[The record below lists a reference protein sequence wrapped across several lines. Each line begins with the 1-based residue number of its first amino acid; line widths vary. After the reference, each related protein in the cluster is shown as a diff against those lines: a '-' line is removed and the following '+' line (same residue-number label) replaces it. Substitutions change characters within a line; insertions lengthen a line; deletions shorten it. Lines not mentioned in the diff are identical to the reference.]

1 MNPRDLAGHYSKFN
15 VADRLLLTGHSHQAW
30 PDVALE
36 GLVESF
42 EDAARHV
49 DAKWESAFA
58 KAEQVRE
65 SVRGWIDAP
74 RAPIAL
80 GSSTHELL
88 VVMLSSVDFKRR
100 RRIVTTDA
108 EFHSASRQLRRLGEA
123 GIELDVV
130 AAEPVSTLAE
140 RMSERIDENTA
151 VAFVSSVLFTNSLRV
166 PNLGALADRSLR
178 AGCELVVDAYH
189 HVGPVP
195 FSVPELGLG
204 TAWIVGGGYKYLQ
217 WGEGVCYLRI
227 PEHALRYRPVI
238 TGWFAE
244 FGALESDARPD
255 AVPYAAGQAR
265 FAGSTYDP
273 SSHYRA
279 ARVVRFFDDQG
290 LTPQTL
296 AASYERQIHLLMDAF
311 DKLDLPETLISRAD
325 LSPAAV
331 GGFLT
336 LSSSKALEIQ
346 RDLARAGVMADAR
359 GPHLRFGPAPYLRD
373 DQLTEAVGRLEAI
386 VRDLA
391 AQGFGEG

>member
-1 MNPRDLAGHYSKFN
+1 M
-15 VADRLLLTGHSHQAW
+15 
-30 PDVALE
+30 
-36 GLVESF
+36 VESF

-65 SVRGWIDAP
+65 SVRGWIGAP

-80 GSSTHELL
+80 GPSTHNLL
-88 VVMLSSVDFKRR
+88 VIMLSSVDFKRR
-100 RRIVTTDA
+100 RKIVTTDS
-108 EFHSASRQLRRLGEA
+108 EFHSASRQLRRLGES

-140 RMSERIDENTA
+140 RMSERIDGNTA
-151 VAFVSSVLFTNSLRV
+151 AALVSSVLFTNSLRV
-166 PNLGALADRSLR
+166 PNLGTLADRSER
-178 AGCELVVDAYH
+178 VGCELVVDAYH

-195 FSVPELGLG
+195 FSVPDLGLD

-227 PEHALRYRPVI
+227 PEHARRYRPVI

-244 FGALESDARPD
+244 FGAIEGDARLD
-255 AVPYAAGQAR
+255 AVPYVAGQAR
-265 FAGSTYDP
+265 FAGATYDP

-279 ARVVRFFDDQG
+279 ARVVRFFDEQG

-296 AASYERQIHLLMDAF
+296 ASSYERQIDLLMDAF
-311 DKLDLPETLISRAD
+311 DKLDVPEGLISRSA
-325 LSPAAV
+325 LSPSDV
-331 GGFLT
+331 GGFLA
-336 LSSSKALEIQ
+336 LSSAKASQIQ
-346 RDLARAGVMADAR
+346 RDLARAGVMTDAR

-373 DQLTEAVGRLEAI
+373 DQLTEAVGHLEAI

-391 AQGFGEG
+391 DH

>member
-1 MNPRDLAGHYSKFN
+1 VNPRDLAVHYSKFG

-58 KAEQVRE
+58 KADQVRE
-65 SVRGWIDAP
+65 AVRAWIGAP
-74 RAPIAL
+74 QAPIAL
-80 GSSTHELL
+80 ARSTHDLL
-88 VVMLSSVDFKRR
+88 VVMLSSLDFKRR
-100 RRIVTTDA
+100 RKIVTTDT

-123 GIELDVV
+123 GLELDVV

-140 RMSERIDENTA
+140 RMSERLDANTA
-151 VAFVSSVLFTNSLRV
+151 AALASSVLFTSSLRV
-166 PNLGALADRSLR
+166 PNLATLAERSQQV
-178 AGCELVVDAYH
+178 GCELVVDAYH
-189 HVGPVP
+189 HIGPVP
-195 FSVPELGLG
+195 FSVHELGLDP
-204 TAWIVGGGYKYLQ
+204 AWIVGGGYKYLQ

-227 PEHALRYRPVI
+227 PAHALRYRPVI
-238 TGWFAE
+238 TGWYAE
-244 FGALESDARPD
+244 FGALDSDARSEI
-255 AVPYAAGQAR
+255 VPYAEGQMR

-279 ARVVRFFDDQG
+279 ARVARFFDEQG
-290 LTPQTL
+290 LTPRVL
-296 AASYERQIHLLMDAF
+296 AASYERQIRLLMDAF
-311 DKLDLPETLISRAD
+311 DKLDLPVTLVSRPD
-325 LSPAAV
+325 LSPSDV

-336 LSSSKALEIQ
+336 LTSPKASELQ
-346 RDLARAGVMADAR
+346 RDLARAGVLTDAR

-373 DQLTEAVGRLEAI
+373 DQLAEAIGRLEPI

-391 AQGFGEG
+391 TKN

>member
-1 MNPRDLAGHYSKFN
+1 MNPRDLAAHYSKFD

-36 GLVESF
+36 GLAESF

-65 SVRGWIDAP
+65 AVRTWIDAP
-74 RAPIAL
+74 RAPLAL
-80 GSSTHELL
+80 GSSTHDLL
-88 VVMLSSVDFKRR
+88 VIMLSSLDFKRR
-100 RRIVTTDA
+100 GKIVTTDT

-140 RMSERIDENTA
+140 RMSERIDERTA
-151 VAFVSSVLFTNSLRV
+151 VAFVSSVLFTSSLRV
-166 PNLGALADRSLR
+166 PNLAAVAERSLQ

-195 FSVPELGLG
+195 FSARELGLD

-227 PEHALRYRPVI
+227 PEHALGYRPVV
-238 TGWFAE
+238 TGWYAE
-244 FGALESDARPD
+244 FGALDSGERPQE
-255 AVPYAAGQAR
+255 VPYAAGQAR

-273 SSHYRA
+273 AGHYRA
-279 ARVVRFFDDQG
+279 ARVARFFDEQG
-290 LTPQTL
+290 LSPQAL
-296 AASYERQIHLLMDAF
+296 AASYERQVRFLMEAF
-311 DKLDLPETLISRAD
+311 DALDLPEKLIGRD
-325 LSPAAV
+325 RRSPAEV
-331 GGFLT
+331 GGFL
-336 LSSSKALEIQ
+336 ALRSPEASAIQ
-346 RDLARAGVMADAR
+346 RGLAEAGVMADAR
-359 GPHLRFGPAPYLRD
+359 GPHLRLGPAPYMRD
-373 DQLTEAVGRLEAI
+373 DQLREAI
-386 VRDLA
+386 GHLDAVVRGLGA
-391 AQGFGEG
+391 

>member
-1 MNPRDLAGHYSKFN
+1 MNPRDLAGHYSKFD
-15 VADRLLLTGHSHQAW
+15 VAGRLLLTGHSHQAW

-65 SVRGWIDAP
+65 SVRAWLDAP

-80 GSSTHELL
+80 GASTHDLL
-88 VVMLSSVDFKRR
+88 VVMLSSLDFKRR
-100 RRIVTTDA
+100 RKIVTTDS
-108 EFHSASRQLRRLGEA
+108 EFHSASRQLRRLGES
-123 GIELDVV
+123 GVELDVV

-140 RMSERIDENTA
+140 RMSERIDGSTA
-151 VAFVSSVLFTNSLRV
+151 VALVSSVLFTGSLRV
-166 PNLGALADRSLR
+166 PNLGTLADRSR
-178 AGCELVVDAYH
+178 QVGCELVVDAYH

-195 FSVPELGLG
+195 FSVTGLGLG

-227 PEHALRYRPVI
+227 PEHALRYRPVV

-244 FGALESDARPD
+244 FGALDSDARPD
-255 AVPYAAGQAR
+255 EVPYVAGQAR

-279 ARVVRFFDDQG
+279 ARVARFFDEQG
-290 LTPQTL
+290 LHPQAL
-296 AASYERQIHLLMDAF
+296 AASYERQIRLLMDAF
-311 DKLDLPETLISRAD
+311 DELDVSETLLSRAAV
-325 LSPAAV
+325 SPADV
-331 GGFLT
+331 GGFL
-336 LSSSKALEIQ
+336 ALTSARAAEIQ
-346 RDLARAGVMADAR
+346 RGLARAGVLTDVR
-359 GPHLRFGPAPYLRD
+359 GRYLRFGPAPYLRD
-373 DQLTEAVGRLEAI
+373 DQLTEAVGRLGAVVRGLGEA
-386 VRDLA
+386 
-391 AQGFGEG
+391 